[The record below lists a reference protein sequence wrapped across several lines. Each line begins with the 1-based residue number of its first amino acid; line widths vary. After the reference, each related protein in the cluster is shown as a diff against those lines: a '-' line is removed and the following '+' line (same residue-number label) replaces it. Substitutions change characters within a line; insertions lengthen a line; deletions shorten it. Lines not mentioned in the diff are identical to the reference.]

1 MNVLINKKRVLLHVF
16 LYFFTAIKAQV
27 PVSLEPMHRPVF
39 QNKYVRI
46 LDVLVP
52 PHDTTQFH
60 IHSIPSFFLTIS
72 GNAIAS
78 QVKGGEWV
86 KEQMVPGNSWYR
98 SFSPDSLVHRV
109 ANLESAPFHVFDIEL
124 LSAYDSSNLT
134 VIQPLPFPVQYDNE
148 KAIVYRLSNI
158 DKPAP
163 VKTPLPVIVIVVKG
177 EQLKFTDTGTNK
189 TIALRVGQHHFI
201 KPETLFYLSAGEKE
215 ETMVM
220 FFQIK

>member
-1 MNVLINKKRVLLHVF
+1 MNKIKLLLTLLLFLNKGMM
-16 LYFFTAIKAQV
+16 AQV
-27 PVSLEPMHRPVF
+27 PVSQEPMHRPVF

-148 KAIVYRLSNI
+148 KAIVCRLSNI
-158 DKPAP
+158 DKPVP
-163 VKTPLPVIVIVVKG
+163 VKSSQPAIAIVVKG
-177 EQLKFTDTGTNK
+177 DHLRFTDTGTNQTK
-189 TIALRVGQHHFI
+189 TLLSGQYLYIEPGTSFYIAA
-201 KPETLFYLSAGEKE
+201 SEKKE
-215 ETMVM
+215 AMVM
-220 FFQIK
+220 LFQIK